1 MPDYVREAVF
11 NLLRGHSEGQ
21 VVVDLFS
28 GTGAVGLEAISRG
41 AARCVFVERDRTI
54 ATLIE
59 RNIETLDV
67 AERCE
72 VVRADALGPLALARC
87 PSVVHLIFFDPPY
100 MLVRDARIWELC
112 RAQLAKLIE
121 RLDDTGYLVL
131 RTPRPAM
138 CRVVEDEDSPS
149 DEGQIEERPAPS
161 KPKSRPKGKAKGKH
175 RDATREA
182 DEDGEQ
188 MIDLGGS
195 DWSTQDWADAD
206 DLSQDDARFEPA
218 NLSIEGAV
226 GPETHH
232 YGKMSVHLYMRR
244 R

>member
-11 NLLRGHSEGQ
+11 NLLRGHCKGE
-21 VVVDLFS
+21 VVLDLFS

-41 AARCVFVERDRTI
+41 AARCIFVERDRTI

-131 RTPRPAM
+131 RTPRPALS
-138 CRVVEDEDSPS
+138 RVVDDEEPEG
-149 DEGQIEERPAPS
+149 DEGQVDASPAKS

-182 DEDGEQ
+182 DEDGEK
-188 MIDLGGS
+188 MVDLGRS
-195 DWSTQDWADAD
+195 DWSTQDWADAE
-206 DLSQDDARFEPA
+206 DLSQDEACYEPA
-218 NLSIEGAV
+218 NLSIDGAV

-232 YGKMSVHLYMRR
+232 YGKMSMHLYMRR